1 MPWRRYALDKNDK
14 DDPESE
20 DEIHNELS
28 KPKSS
33 PGTKKVIDSGSD
45 DDMVVV
51 DKRVKNGANSKPENT
66 NATIVIEDEP
76 VDLVE
81 SKAEANKATQ
91 NIMEVSTD
99 DEMMNGS
106 VADLTQ
112 TAENTIFKGKTFFL
126 NEDLSAT
133 EVIKLKNHLS
143 AMMAKVTDNARKAD
157 YIITNSGRRI
167 PTDTTGEI
175 LTSRWIHECYDIG
188 ALIPTS
194 RYKPSSLQS

>member
-33 PGTKKVIDSGSD
+33 PSTKKVIDSGSD

-51 DKRVKNGANSKPENT
+51 DKRVKNGDNSKPENT